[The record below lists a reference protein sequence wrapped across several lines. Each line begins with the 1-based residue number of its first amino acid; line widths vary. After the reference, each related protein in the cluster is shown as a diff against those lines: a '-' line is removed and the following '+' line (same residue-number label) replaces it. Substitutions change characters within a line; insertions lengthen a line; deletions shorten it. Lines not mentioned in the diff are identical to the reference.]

1 MKTPTST
8 STIKKISETPDMN
21 FNYYGFTPNRTVIIK
36 SREEWEQLAND
47 LKGYKHSGSLSS
59 VTPNRDLTQMHNYA
73 KFPYE
78 VVINDKE
85 KLIAFGD
92 HSLKEIQPA
101 KPIVKQEP
109 NKRLTVPVSPA
120 ERKTPPPKVRQQNN
134 PIREAKSSL
143 TKQDIIRIIK
153 EEINI
158 ALDEMYD
165 PIYDSLMP
173 EILTMLAAGGLG
185 VKAAISHLKSKG
197 LDKQVIIDL
206 IKKAQAKLSKNK

>member
-1 MKTPTST
+1 M
-8 STIKKISETPDMN
+8 
-21 FNYYGFTPNRTVIIK
+21 
-36 SREEWEQLAND
+36 
-47 LKGYKHSGSLSS
+47 
-59 VTPNRDLTQMHNYA
+59 
-73 KFPYE
+73 
-78 VVINDKE
+78 
-85 KLIAFGD
+85 
-92 HSLKEIQPA
+92 
-101 KPIVKQEP
+101 
-109 NKRLTVPVSPA
+109 
-120 ERKTPPPKVRQQNN
+120 
-134 PIREAKSSL
+134 